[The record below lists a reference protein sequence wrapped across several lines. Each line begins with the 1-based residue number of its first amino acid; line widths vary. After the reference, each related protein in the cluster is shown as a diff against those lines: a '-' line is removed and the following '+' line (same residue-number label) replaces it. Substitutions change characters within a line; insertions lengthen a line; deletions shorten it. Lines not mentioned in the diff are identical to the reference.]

1 MHQFCKNSQA
11 LRVINSVCA
20 SVAKGNCRGRKQP
33 IVLKENKPLP
43 KRRRIRKAPCT
54 EKKEKAD
61 DNHFTLL
68 QPDDYHSYLLPPF
81 DDHSANHSDS
91 DDNHSASDDNHSDLD
106 DNHSDSDDNINH
118 SDSDDK
124 YSASDDNYSDS
135 DDNHSDSDDNHSDLD
150 GNHSDSDDNHSDLQ
164 PLDDNLMQI
173 ENETIYL
180 DDCNID
186 VVPAHLNDEQL
197 LIPKFSDAGNDTVQ
211 EHAVRKALGP
221 GRADEVMSRGYG
233 IVMRRQDIWTLND
246 CGWLNDQVHT
256 CNAHECC
263 LILIHYY
270 PGDQLLYGSFNGE
283 F

>member
-33 IVLKENKPLP
+33 IILKENKPLP

-68 QPDDYHSYLLPPF
+68 QPDDNHSDLLPPV

-91 DDNHSASDDNHSDLD
+91 DDNHSASDDNHSDSDDNHSDSD

-118 SDSDDK
+118 SDSDYK
-124 YSASDDNYSDS
+124 YSASDD
-135 DDNHSDSDDNHSDLD
+135 
-150 GNHSDSDDNHSDLQ
+150 NHSDSDDNHSDLQ

-186 VVPAHLNDEQL
+186 VVPAHLNDGQL

-246 CGWLNDQVHT
+246 RGWLNDQVHT

-263 LILIHYY
+263 LIF
-270 PGDQLLYGSFNGE
+270 DSLLSR
-283 F
+283 